1 MKKFLALSLVLFSV
15 QSFSF
20 SVEDG
25 KKTLMPFKKELMGTL
40 MSKMKEAGPVAALET
55 CHLKAM
61 PITQKHAAKVVAMGR
76 TSHKIRNPKNAP
88 KQWVKPYLDE
98 FKSGKRKEALTVKLK
113 NGHTGYLEPIYL
125 NAKCLVCHGAKV
137 SKPIEEA
144 LKEKYPHDQARGFK
158 PGDFRGLFWLEVMA
172 K

>member
-1 MKKFLALSLVLFSV
+1 MKKCLVLASLFLST
-15 QSFSF
+15 QAFSF
-20 SVEDG
+20 SVEEG

-40 MSKMKEAGPVAALET
+40 MSTMKKSGPVAALET

-61 PITQKHAAKVVAMGR
+61 PITQKYASGVVGMGR

-88 KQWVKPYLDE
+88 KTWVKPYLAE

-113 NGHTGYLEPIYL
+113 NGHTGYLEPIYVQ
-125 NAKCLVCHGAKV
+125 AKCLVCHGKNVA
-137 SKPIEEA
+137 KPIAQA
-144 LKEKYPHDQARGFK
+144 LKKNYPKDQARGFNV
-158 PGDFRGLFWLEVMA
+158 GDFRGLFWLEVA